1 MENREENI
9 GYDAEKQF
17 SHRTIKHELFEW
29 LEIICTSI
37 VAVVIIFTL
46 LFRVITI
53 SGDSMLNTLRNEDK
67 VIITNLF
74 YTPKQFDV
82 VVISE
87 NALNSYEGEQ
97 IHDRLIKRVIA
108 TEGQVVNIDF
118 NKGKVYVDGVE
129 LNEPYTKTPT
139 TRPGDV
145 KFPVV
150 VPEGH
155 VFVLGDNRNE
165 SLDSRSTS
173 VGNGGMV
180 DVRYILGKAVL
191 RVYPFDT
198 FGGLK

>member
-1 MENREENI
+1 MENPENI

-17 SHRTIKHELFEW
+17 SERTVKNELFEW

-53 SGDSMLNTLRNEDK
+53 SGDSMLNTLRSEDK

-74 YTPKQFDV
+74 YTPKQFDI

-87 NALNSYEGEQ
+87 NALNSYEGEHVHSR
-97 IHDRLIKRVIA
+97 IIKRVIA

-129 LNEPYTKTPT
+129 LNEPYTKTLT

-165 SLDSRSTS
+165 SLDSRSTGI
-173 VGNGGMV
+173 GNDGMV

-198 FGGLK
+198 FGGL